1 MKSFRKIWIVLFIVL
16 INQICVCQEIRI
28 KGHVYDVDTKETIAF
43 ASIKLFVQDSL
54 VNSSV
59 SDLEGLYYN
68 VTSIAL
74 KKNQS
79 LYFIV
84 STTGYEEKKIVFR
97 FKKCIQIF
105 DIELKKRN

>member
-1 MKSFRKIWIVLFIVL
+1 MIKKTLIVLFIVI

-28 KGHVYDVDTKETIAF
+28 KGHVYDADTKETIAF

-54 VNSSV
+54 INSST

-68 VTSIAL
+68 VSSVTL

-84 STTGYEEKKIVFR
+84 STIGYEEKKIVFSYT
-97 FKKCIQIF
+97 KCIQIF
-105 DIELKKRN
+105 DVDLKKRK

>member
-1 MKSFRKIWIVLFIVL
+1 MIKKTLIVLFIVL

-54 VNSSV
+54 INSSI

-68 VTSIAL
+68 VSSVML

-97 FKKCIQIF
+97 YKKCVQIF
-105 DIELKKRN
+105 DVDLKKRK